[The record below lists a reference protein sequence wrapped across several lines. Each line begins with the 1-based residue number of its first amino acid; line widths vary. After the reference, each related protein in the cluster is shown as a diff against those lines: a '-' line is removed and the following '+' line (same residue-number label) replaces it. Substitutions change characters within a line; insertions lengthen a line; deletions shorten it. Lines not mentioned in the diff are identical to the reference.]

1 MEILPASLL
10 TLHTHFHC
18 MKDNTAN
25 KSPSFPWL
33 LCEEEHSGWLARP
46 HLHSPISS
54 VEFASFPVA
63 PHHKNHL
70 ELGSARGFA
79 SVERLSADVTVSS
92 SRGGQNPG
100 SDGEE

>member
-1 MEILPASLL
+1 MG
-10 TLHTHFHC
+10 
-18 MKDNTAN
+18 KNT
-25 KSPSFPWL
+25 P
-33 LCEEEHSGWLARP
+33 GWVGRP

-54 VEFASFPVA
+54 VDFASFPVA

-70 ELGSARGFA
+70 ELGSAREFA

-92 SRGGQNPG
+92 SRGGQNTG